1 MFWMQYV
8 DMMHLYR
15 EFTRSVRVGDIDAYI
30 GCLPKLSNYFFAL
43 NHPNY
48 ARWTVQYHNNL
59 LMLQDTHPETYE
71 EFQRGLFSIR
81 RTKKPFFGSPID
93 LTLEQTINNDAASQR
108 SGISSITNSISA
120 RQRWAESHYLR
131 MSVINDVLE
140 EAGMKKKEDITYKLR
155 PDVIRKDN
163 ECVSKLRGMIKE
175 NLNPFNMDD
184 KEHLYNIATGKS
196 VSKQTED
203 FLLHVLEIGN
213 KERIK
218 FINECIARPERFEQ
232 RIKRQNLHTF
242 ATEGG
247 KKKLTS
253 KDGKLEETCLI
264 RDLFGSILY
273 VSLEKKVD
281 MAEVLTYPLTPVPLS
296 LSHVDGTML
305 KTDKSKLYSVLEP
318 NKKSDPPVANE
329 TVIDAS
335 FFLYLQL
342 NLPSTFGG
350 VARAILSKVMNHNGS
365 VIHYVTDKWLSP
377 SIKDSERVGRN
388 SSDQT
393 YEIKG
398 PNQKR
403 PTKWMDALKNP
414 NFKIALNK
422 YLIDA
427 WNDDSLAHIFQ
438 GKTLYANC
446 GDVCYKYSPGENTVL
461 RREES
466 RLFSTHEEA
475 DSRMFHHIAS
485 STLLHQSNSDAE
497 SNMVVRTNDVDCL
510 VIAIGC
516 FENLLALNKNI
527 KLWLEVGVES
537 KNNLRYIN
545 VNEIYENLGPLLAS
559 ALLAFH
565 AFFGCDY
572 LAAFS
577 RKGKVRPYNLLKTD
591 VPAQEAFASL
601 SEGLPEVNEEVI
613 DEIERFLCKV
623 YGKKKVT

>member
-1 MFWMQYV
+1 M
-8 DMMHLYR
+8 
-15 EFTRSVRVGDIDAYI
+15 
-30 GCLPKLSNYFFAL
+30 
-43 NHPNY
+43 
-48 ARWTVQYHNNL
+48 
-59 LMLQDTHPETYE
+59 
-71 EFQRGLFSIR
+71 
-81 RTKKPFFGSPID
+81 
-93 LTLEQTINNDAASQR
+93 
-108 SGISSITNSISA
+108 
-120 RQRWAESHYLR
+120 
-131 MSVINDVLE
+131 
-140 EAGMKKKEDITYKLR
+140 
-155 PDVIRKDN
+155 
-163 ECVSKLRGMIKE
+163 
-175 NLNPFNMDD
+175 
-184 KEHLYNIATGKS
+184 
-196 VSKQTED
+196 
-203 FLLHVLEIGN
+203 EIGN

-335 FFLYLQL
+335 FFLYLQM

-393 YEIKG
+393 DEIKG

-516 FENLLALNKNI
+516 FENLLALNKSINF
-527 KLWLEVGVES
+527 WLEVGVES

-591 VPAQEAFASL
+591 GPAQEAFASL

-613 DEIERFLCKV
+613 DEIKRFLCKV
-623 YGKKKVT
+623 YGKKKVTSINEVRLQVFASKYKQKKNGTKSITDVKSMDGSAMPPCYRVLLEKIKRTAFVASRWYSSTMPIEPAASPADHGWVFGDDGKYRIKWFDGETAPRSLDIILNDVVDEEEDNSDENDDSEETDEEMEEADGWDSEDSDESDSDEDYNCGHYKWNVLRFLPNYKKPQGMWRCFIPL